1 VKKLARSTAAEALSL
16 ARKFSILTRHG
27 LSHLCKWILYIL
39 EWIFILFLLVLRLEI
54 VEEAH
59 SGLWK
64 KKVCVKIKTSED
76 DNPAGV
82 KRLRA
87 AKGYSITLL
96 LLYVIWNDV
105 IYVLSM

>member
-1 VKKLARSTAAEALSL
+1 MVDCGRN
-16 ARKFSILTRHG
+16 
-27 LSHLCKWILYIL
+27 
-39 EWIFILFLLVLRLEI
+39 
-54 VEEAH
+54 
-59 SGLWK
+59 
-64 KKVCVKIKTSED
+64 KVCVKIKTSED